1 METTYNPMFSRKPT
15 KNLRAEKRDLIF
27 FLRITLVAM
36 WRMVKK
42 RCEKETYG
50 PVDKEQ
56 LKHNR
61 EKVI

>member
-1 METTYNPMFSRKPT
+1 
-15 KNLRAEKRDLIF
+15 
-27 FLRITLVAM
+27 M

-42 RCEKETYG
+42 KCKKETYG

-61 EKVI
+61 EKVIK